1 MIQRAQSLYL
11 FVGFVAIV
19 VMFLFPFA
27 GLFWGSSSGLLYLS
41 KFEAA
46 GILGEIYN
54 PILMLIVSS
63 LTALGFLVSVFL
75 YKNRVFQMRFN
86 VLVFV
91 FNAALIGLMFWIP
104 EKLAGSI
111 STGDFVN
118 VSYKYIGAI
127 MPLISMLLLV
137 FANRAI
143 RKDEMKVRAA
153 GRLR

>member
-27 GLFWGSSSGLLYLS
+27 GIFWGGNSGLLHLT
-41 KFEAA
+41 KFEAS
-46 GILGEIYN
+46 GLFSDLYN
-54 PILMLIVSS
+54 PMLMLIVSS

-91 FNAALIGLMFWIP
+91 FNAVLIGLMFWIP
-104 EKLAGSI
+104 DKIADSI
-111 STGDFVN
+111 SGIDFAS
-118 VSYKYIGAI
+118 VSYKYIGAA
-127 MPLISMLLLV
+127 MPLLSLLMLV

-143 RKDEMKVRAA
+143 RKDEIKIRAA
-153 GRLR
+153 NRIR